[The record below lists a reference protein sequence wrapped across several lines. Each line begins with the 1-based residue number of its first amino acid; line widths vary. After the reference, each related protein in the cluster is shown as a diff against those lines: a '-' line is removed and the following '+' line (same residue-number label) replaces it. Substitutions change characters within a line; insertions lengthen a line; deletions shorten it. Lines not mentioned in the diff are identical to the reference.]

1 MLSNLKNYMN
11 SCSNTPL
18 RRGGMGMFMD
28 IIVEFFINA
37 LCGEFQKLQEKDPNR
52 PAQRKESS

>member
-1 MLSNLKNYMN
+1 MLSNLKTYLN

-28 IIVEFFINA
+28 IVVEFVMNA
-37 LCGEFQKLQEKDPNR
+37 LCG
-52 PAQRKESS
+52 